1 MKRNSIKQWK
11 FPIAGSL
18 LIVGLVGCT
27 TLNSPANTAVLLPQ
41 QIENIVAS
49 PDRSAADR
57 TNDLRRKPQA
67 MLAFIGIRPGMKALD
82 ISAAGGYTS
91 ELLARAV
98 GPVGAVYGQSAPRDS
113 NRVTVAPTA
122 PEGNSH
128 PTAAPM
134 ATASTPAATAPA
146 PAAPR
151 RSSPDAL
158 AEREKSLQANA
169 SRAAHIT
176 AVVQKFEDPAP
187 ADMKAASFD
196 LATLMFNYH
205 DLGYQGV
212 DRDKMNRAVYAALK
226 PGGMY
231 VIADHAGR
239 AGTGISESGTLH
251 RIEEAFLVTE
261 VESAGFKLL
270 SRGDFLRNP
279 NDPRDRNTPNPPQP
293 KDEFVLKFVRP

>member
-1 MKRNSIKQWK
+1 MNRNSIKQWK

-18 LIVGLVGCT
+18 LILGLVGCS
-27 TLNSPANTAVLLPQ
+27 TLKDSANTTVLLPQ
-41 QIENIVAS
+41 QIESIVAS

-98 GPVGAVYGQSAPRDS
+98 GPAGAVYGQSAPRVA

-128 PTAAPM
+128 P
-134 ATASTPAATAPA
+134 STPAAIAPA
-146 PAAPR
+146 PASPR

-169 SRAAHIT
+169 SRAAHII
-176 AVVQKFEDPAP
+176 AVVQRFDDPAP
-187 ADMKAASFD
+187 ADMKTASFD

-205 DLGYQGV
+205 DLGYQEV

-239 AGTGISESGTLH
+239 ADTGISESGTLH
-251 RIEEAFLVTE
+251 RIEEAFLVKE
-261 VESAGFKLL
+261 VESAGFKLI

-279 NDPRDRNTPNPPQP
+279 NDPRDKNTPNPPQP

>member
-18 LIVGLVGCT
+18 LILGLVGCS
-27 TLNSPANTAVLLPQ
+27 TLKDPANTTVLLPQ
-41 QIENIVAS
+41 QIESIVAS

-98 GPVGAVYGQSAPRDS
+98 GPA
-113 NRVTVAPTA
+113 TA

-128 PTAAPM
+128 P
-134 ATASTPAATAPA
+134 STPAAIAPA
-146 PAAPR
+146 PASPR

-169 SRAAHIT
+169 SRAAHII
-176 AVVQKFEDPAP
+176 AVVQRFDDPAP
-187 ADMKAASFD
+187 ADMKTASFD

-205 DLGYQGV
+205 DLGYQEV

-239 AGTGISESGTLH
+239 ADTGISESGTLH
-251 RIEEAFLVTE
+251 RIEEAFLVKE
-261 VESAGFKLL
+261 VESAGFKLI

-279 NDPRDRNTPNPPQP
+279 NDPRDKNTPNPPQP